1 MFAGRF
7 FFFVGFLAALGLVAG
22 ASAAAV
28 SLPGEGDCD
37 PQVAVTSAADS
48 GTGTLRWALGQV
60 CGGGRIV
67 FALELPA
74 TITLTSGELVVD
86 KAVTIVGPG
95 AESLAISGNQAS
107 RVFRVSSVG
116 VILARMTIRDGAA
129 GATEVGG
136 GGIYVDGSAVVS
148 YAVITGNMAWGGGG
162 GLYNDGGPLTI
173 THTTIANNSVGSS
186 AQGGGVQNVNG
197 TVSINDSVFSH
208 NVAPQVGGGGIY
220 NSGGI
225 MQVRRTTFVDNAAYR
240 GGGIKNYGGELL
252 VYESEFRENDAIAGG
267 AISNVSGGYT
277 LLQDSVAAGNTANS
291 SGGGVDIHSG
301 EVEIR
306 RTAIQN
312 NEATAGGGVYVDAGT
327 VRITQSSLSGNVGSL
342 SGAGI
347 YLIGGQMTIENSAI
361 SQNVGQGIYKAF
373 AMKPFTFSHSVVAG
387 NTAQGV
393 YNDESGS
400 PFTFKN
406 SIVAYNGDGNC
417 YDIVHAVSLGYNISS
432 DGTCNFTQATDFF
445 NTDPLLGP
453 LADNG
458 GPTETQALLAGSVG
472 VDAGTCLNIMG
483 DPVPFDQRGVARPK
497 GAACDIGAVEM
508 VEIADRLDYDYWL
521 NDGRRGSGCFTLL
534 ADATYVDES
543 GLTGMWAYL
552 PGAPE
557 KIWLRYGAGLA
568 CDALSVGQFITP
580 QQVRGV
586 RLCRDGSGAAGVW
599 VGARGYGD
607 TMRIGGLSLRRQSS
621 MISRGTFR

>member
-1 MFAGRF
+1 MYAGRV

-22 ASAAAV
+22 APAAAG

-37 PQVAVTSAADS
+37 PQVVVTSAADS
-48 GTGTLRWALGQV
+48 GAGTLRWALGQV
-60 CGGGRIV
+60 CGGGRIT
-67 FALELPA
+67 FDLDAPA

-86 KAVTIVGPG
+86 KAVTIWGPG
-95 AESLAISGNQAS
+95 ADSLAISGNQTS
-107 RVFRVSSVG
+107 RVFHISYVG
-116 VILARMTIRDGAA
+116 VILAGMTIRDGAA
-129 GATEVGG
+129 GAAEIGG
-136 GGIYVDGSAVVS
+136 GGLYVAGSAIVS
-148 YAVITGNMAWGGGG
+148 YAVITGNTAWGGGG
-162 GLYNDGGPLTI
+162 GIYNDGGPLTI
-173 THTTIANNSVGSS
+173 AHTTIANNSVGSS

-197 TVSINDSVFSH
+197 TVSIHDSVFVY
-208 NVAPQVGGGGIY
+208 NLAAAVGGGGIY
-220 NSGGI
+220 NTGGI
-225 MQVRRTTFVDNAAYR
+225 LMVYGTLFADNAAYR
-240 GGGIKNYGGELL
+240 GAGIKNYGGELF
-252 VYESEFRENDAIAGG
+252 VYDSTFRQNTAVAGG
-267 AISNVSGGYT
+267 AISNVSSGYT
-277 LLQDSVAAGNTANS
+277 LLQDSVVADNAANS

-301 EVEIR
+301 EVEIK

-312 NEATAGGGVYVDAGT
+312 NEAAAGGGVYVDAGT

-373 AMKPFTFSHSVVAG
+373 AMKPFTLSHSVVAG

-400 PFTFKN
+400 LFTFKN
-406 SIVAYNGDGNC
+406 SIVAYNGGGNC
-417 YDIVHAVSLGYNISS
+417 YDTVHAVSLGYNISS
-432 DGTCNFTQATDFF
+432 DGTCNFTQATDFP

-458 GPTETQALLAGSVG
+458 GPTETQVLLAGSVG
-472 VDAGTCLNIMG
+472 VDAGTCYNVTGELILL
-483 DPVPFDQRGVARPK
+483 DQRGVARPK

-508 VEIADRLDYDYWL
+508 VGIADRLDYQYWL
-521 NDGRRGSGCFTLL
+521 NDGRRGSGRYTLL

-552 PGAPE
+552 PGAAE
-557 KIWLRYGAGLA
+557 GIWLRYGAGLV

-599 VGARGYGD
+599 VGN
-607 TMRIGGLSLRRQSS
+607 LP
-621 MISRGTFR
+621 